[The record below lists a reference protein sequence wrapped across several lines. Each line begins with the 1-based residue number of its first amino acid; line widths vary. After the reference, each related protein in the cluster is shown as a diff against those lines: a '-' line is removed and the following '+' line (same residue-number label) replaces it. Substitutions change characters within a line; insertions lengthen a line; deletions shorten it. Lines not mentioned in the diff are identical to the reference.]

1 MKLEELGNLYRR
13 GSYKSNSPT
22 LLKINGNPKRAA
34 KSRSPESYSLK
45 YCRLIFILLELCP

>member
-13 GSYKSNSPT
+13 GSYKSNSPS
-22 LLKINGNPKRAA
+22 LLKINGNPKREA